1 MDKKKK
7 CLVVVVVAVLF
18 LVWLCRPLPSEEK
31 KIEDLF
37 QLGFSPSISIDET
50 TELPKGRMGEF
61 LKEIEESRPF
71 QFELAESQTTAF
83 LLEGKEYVFS
93 PECSLLLLPDGSRAG
108 LNGGKYALGA
118 FTYED
123 SLYFARAKERRHL
136 WLPGLFSEGEL
147 VVTRYEMEYL
157 GFQPEEFHKIFLT
170 EEEYLALLESIRK

>member
-7 CLVVVVVAVLF
+7 CFVVVAVLF

-71 QFELAESQTTAF
+71 QFELAESQMKAF
-83 LLEGKEYVFS
+83 LVDDKEYVIS
-93 PECSLLLLPDGSRAG
+93 PEAGLLLLPDGTIAPLSHE
-108 LNGGKYALGA
+108 KYALGV
-118 FTYED
+118 FIQDNVIYH
-123 SLYFARAKERRHL
+123 ARAEEKRHL
-136 WLPGLFSEGEL
+136 WLPGIFTEGTIL
-147 VVTRYEMEYL
+147 VSRYEMEYRR
-157 GFQPEEFHKIFLT
+157 FYPETGDFDVLT
-170 EEEYLALLESIRK
+170 EEEYLNIQRTVTKQ